1 MAPTRVPLDREALDD
16 LRRGLEGWS
25 SRRLPPG
32 RGWSLHAR
40 LVTSGP
46 VSRGLFQEAREEG
59 IEVWDGQIFRNR
71 FRDLRLTEADWQAAS
86 SARAGNLRIA
96 QEQLARL

>member
-1 MAPTRVPLDREALDD
+1 MTYAAAWKAGPAADYLP
-16 LRRGLEGWS
+16 EGIGAFM
-25 SRRLPPG
+25 P
-32 RGWSLHAR
+32 A
-40 LVTSGP
+40 GP